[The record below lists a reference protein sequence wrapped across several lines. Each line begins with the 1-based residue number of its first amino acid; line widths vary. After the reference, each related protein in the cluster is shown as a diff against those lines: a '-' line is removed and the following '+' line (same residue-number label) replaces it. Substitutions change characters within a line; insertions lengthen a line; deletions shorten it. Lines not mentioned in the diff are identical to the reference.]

1 MSRLFK
7 IIPSNFFQLFA
18 SPNKDI
24 YIDCLLILES
34 LANEDKELNIQKNLA
49 IDVLEKYFDDKVK
62 IFLEE
67 ENQTE
72 IINDNRQKAF
82 KVLNNLK
89 KNGWLAEERV
99 NHCIVNLN
107 FFDYSLEMIYF
118 LKKILN
124 KIKPESIGNIYS
136 IYSLLKLFLS
146 EKNYVTFK
154 EASLKTQSLL
164 IKLKVLKANIYRFY
178 YQLTNTNFHNN
189 VQNVLEQ
196 LLLDYKKNF
205 FDSSYYLLKTTD
217 NFFKYRRQINFFLQQ
232 IDDEP
237 KYIQLLTEQFKIIN
251 SVSEEDSYN
260 NIINEFRTIKD
271 NLQLIDQIMVVIDQK
286 NEQYLQIACEKILF
300 FENKKNSIKYILY
313 DVIKMVLKENKINND
328 FFNLCE
334 IKNLD
339 KFSLYKPRA
348 QKSNLI
354 VSSIDLLSIEM
365 KNNLNKKK
373 KIFLERDY
381 FYDKKNINIFVK
393 KLLNSTK
400 NPFKASEMSLSNDKD
415 ISRLILIYLFSGS
428 VFKNNNIYQIQALN
442 QRVTCNNVTFSNFLI
457 FLKPKNNNKH

>member
-34 LANEDKELNIQKNLA
+34 LANEDKELNIKKILA
-49 IDVLEKYFDDKVK
+49 VDVLEKYFNDKTK

-67 ENQTE
+67 EEKKIE
-72 IINDNRQKAF
+72 ILSDNRQKAF
-82 KVLNNLK
+82 KVINNLK
-89 KNGWLAEERV
+89 KNGWLAEERI
-99 NHCIVNLN
+99 NHYVVNLN

-154 EASLKTQSLL
+154 ESSLKTQSLL

-178 YQLTNTNFHNN
+178 HQLINTNFHNN

-217 NFFKYRRQINFFLQQ
+217 NFFKYRRKINFFLQQ
-232 IDDEP
+232 IDNEP
-237 KYIQLLTEQFKIIN
+237 EYIKLLTKQFKIIN
-251 SVSEEDSYN
+251 NVSEEESYEN
-260 NIINEFRTIKD
+260 VINEFRNIKD

-300 FENKKNSIKYILY
+300 FENKKNSNKYILY
-313 DVIKMVLKENKINND
+313 DAIKLLLRGEQINND
-328 FFNLCE
+328 FLNLCE

-348 QKSNLI
+348 QKSNLM
-354 VSSIDLLSIEM
+354 VSSLDLFSIEI

-381 FYDKKNINIFVK
+381 FYDKKNINLFVK
-393 KLLNSTK
+393 NILNSK
-400 NPFKASEMSLSNDKD
+400 NPVKASEMSLKNDKD

-428 VFKNNNIYQIQALN
+428 VFKNKNIYQIKTLN
-442 QRVTCNNVTFSNFLI
+442 KRVTCNNVTFSNFLI
-457 FLKPKNNNKH
+457 FLKLKNK